1 MYRYEIGEQSCAA
14 RLGAKDRDGADNGAG
29 RSGTWGWAEEEEEG
43 GPQVAPTITH
53 KNLPPRIRRGN
64 GQPSRRRAPK
74 VSR

>member
-43 GPQVAPTITH
+43 GAAGGAHDYTQKSPSAHT
-53 KNLPPRIRRGN
+53 PRQWAAKSKAR
-64 GQPSRRRAPK
+64 S
-74 VSR
+74 